1 MAIEKSKTG
10 NAVSSAIDTVNGRIG
25 RAVAWC
31 ALALVLVQFVAVVQR
46 YVFGIGWIWVEES
59 IVYLHATLFMAGAA
73 YTLLEDGHVRVDIFY
88 ADASPRGRAWTDLLG
103 TVFFLWPV
111 SALVTVKA
119 WPYVAASWA
128 VWEGSPETSGIPAVF
143 LLKSLILVFAVLI
156 AVQGVS
162 MAAAALDVLRGDGGS
177 GADGGL
183 GKADRGT

>member
-1 MAIEKSKTG
+1 VAVQKLDAGNPVSRSIDAI
-10 NAVSSAIDTVNGRIG
+10 NGTIG

-31 ALALVLVQFVAVVQR
+31 ALALVLVQFIAVVQR

-88 ADASPRGRAWTDLLG
+88 ADASVAARAWIDLLG

-111 SALVTVKA
+111 SVLIFAKG

-143 LLKSLILVFAVLI
+143 LLKSLLLVFAALI
-156 AVQGVS
+156 ALQGLS
-162 MAAAALDVLRGDGGS
+162 MAAASIKAIRDGAHVEPRASGPNGDE
-177 GADGGL
+177 
-183 GKADRGT
+183 T